1 MIESKDSRYDNKQLI
16 KRLYVFIKPYQ
27 KWVLLALVLTLGA
40 SYLGSLRPKL
50 TQLAVDDHIAVGDV
64 DGLSRMILL
73 ILATLGA
80 ELFILIFN
88 TYLTRWFGQMSLHQL
103 RVDVFQKIQS
113 LHVQF
118 FDKNPIGRLI
128 TRTTSDIEA
137 LSSLLS
143 DGIVNLIGD
152 MFRIIFIL
160 YFMITMSWE
169 LTVIAILVLP
179 ILFYATFWFNG
190 KMKAAFLGVRD
201 QVARL
206 NSFIQEHIQ
215 GITIVQLFNREKD
228 VERDFATINEDHRK
242 AHNKTIFYFSI
253 FWPTIEVLASVA
265 MALVVWYGGGRA
277 LLGGV
282 TFGVLLAFI
291 QYVRQFF
298 QPIRG
303 ISEKWNALQ
312 SALASS
318 QRLFEVLDT
327 ENDIKAPTS
336 SSPQVLNLLSTTS
349 VKPVGHI
356 EFRGVWFRYNKES
369 DFILKDV
376 SFEAKPGETLAVVGA
391 TGAGKSTLINCILRY
406 YEIEKGEIL
415 VDGVNIREYALED
428 LRSRF
433 SLVLQDNALFSG
445 TIEENIT
452 LGDPKISMQDVK
464 KTAVEIGAHDF
475 IDTLPNGYQTKLAE
489 RGASL
494 SLGQRQLICFIRAK
508 VVDPPILI
516 LDEATSSIDS
526 ESEALVTRACE
537 EMMRDRT
544 SIVIAHRLSTIQQAD
559 HILVMHKGRVMEE
572 GNHQSLLEQEDGIY
586 RKLVQLQM
594 ANSTAA

>member
-1 MIESKDSRYDNKQLI
+1 
-16 KRLYVFIKPYQ
+16 
-27 KWVLLALVLTLGA
+27 
-40 SYLGSLRPKL
+40 
-50 TQLAVDDHIAVGDV
+50 
-64 DGLSRMILL
+64 
-73 ILATLGA
+73 
-80 ELFILIFN
+80 
-88 TYLTRWFGQMSLHQL
+88 MSLHQL
-103 RVDVFQKIQS
+103 RVEVFQKIQS

-228 VERDFATINEDHRK
+228 VERDFDSINEDHRK
-242 AHNKTIFYFSI
+242 AHNKTIFNFSI
-253 FWPTIEVLASVA
+253 FWPVIEVLASVA

-327 ENDIKAPTS
+327 QNEIEAPETS
-336 SSPQVLNLLSTTS
+336 SANVLRLQSSASSLPT
-349 VKPVGHI
+349 GHI

-415 VDGVNIREYALED
+415 VDGVNIKEYALED

-464 KTAVEIGAHDF
+464 KTAVDIGAHEF
-475 IDTLPNGYQTKLAE
+475 IDSLPNGFQTKLAE

-572 GNHQSLLEQEDGIY
+572 GTHQSLLEQEDGLY

>member
-1 MIESKDSRYDNKQLI
+1 
-16 KRLYVFIKPYQ
+16 
-27 KWVLLALVLTLGA
+27 
-40 SYLGSLRPKL
+40 
-50 TQLAVDDHIAVGDV
+50 
-64 DGLSRMILL
+64 MILL

-103 RVDVFQKIQS
+103 RVEVFQKIQS

-228 VERDFATINEDHRK
+228 VERDFDSINEDHRK

-253 FWPTIEVLASVA
+253 FWPVIEVLASVA

-327 ENDIKAPTS
+327 QNEIEAPETS
-336 SSPQVLNLLSTTS
+336 SANVLRLQSS
-349 VKPVGHI
+349 VSSLPTGHI

-415 VDGVNIREYALED
+415 VDGVNIKEYALED

-464 KTAVEIGAHDF
+464 KTAVDIGAHEF
-475 IDTLPNGYQTKLAE
+475 IDSLPNGFQTKLAE

-526 ESEALVTRACE
+526 ESETLVTRACE

-572 GNHQSLLEQEDGIY
+572 GTHQSLLEQEDGLY

-594 ANSTAA
+594 AKSTAA

>member
-1 MIESKDSRYDNKQLI
+1 MIESKDARYDNKQLL

-103 RVDVFQKIQS
+103 RVEVFQKIQS

-228 VERDFATINEDHRK
+228 VERDFDSINEDHRK

-253 FWPTIEVLASVA
+253 FWPVIEVLASVA

-327 ENDIKAPTS
+327 QNEIEAPETS
-336 SSPQVLNLLSTTS
+336 SANVLRLQSSVSPLPT
-349 VKPVGHI
+349 GHI

-406 YEIEKGEIL
+406 YEIEKGGIL
-415 VDGVNIREYALED
+415 VDGVNIKEYALED

-464 KTAVEIGAHDF
+464 KTAVDIGAHEF
-475 IDTLPNGYQTKLAE
+475 IDSLPNGYQTKLAE

-559 HILVMHKGRVMEE
+559 HILVMHKGRIMEE
-572 GNHQSLLEQEDGIY
+572 GTHQSLLEQEDGLY

>member
-1 MIESKDSRYDNKQLI
+1 MIESKDARYDNKQLL

-103 RVDVFQKIQS
+103 RVEVFQKIQS

-228 VERDFATINEDHRK
+228 VERDFDSINEDHRK

-253 FWPTIEVLASVA
+253 FWPVIEVLASVA

-327 ENDIKAPTS
+327 QNEIEAPETS
-336 SSPQVLNLLSTTS
+336 SANVLRLQSSVSPLPT
-349 VKPVGHI
+349 GHI

-406 YEIEKGEIL
+406 YEIEKGGIL
-415 VDGVNIREYALED
+415 VDGVNIKEYALED

-464 KTAVEIGAHDF
+464 KTAVDIGAHEF
-475 IDTLPNGYQTKLAE
+475 IDSLPNGFQTKLAE

-526 ESEALVTRACE
+526 ESETLVTRACE

-572 GNHQSLLEQEDGIY
+572 GTHQSLLEQEDGLY

-594 ANSTAA
+594 AKSTAA